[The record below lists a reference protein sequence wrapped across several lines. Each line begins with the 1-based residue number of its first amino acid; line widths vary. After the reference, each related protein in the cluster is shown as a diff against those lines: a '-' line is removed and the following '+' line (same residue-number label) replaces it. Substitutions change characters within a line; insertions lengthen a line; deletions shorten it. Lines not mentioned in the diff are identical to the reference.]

1 MDGLPTEDLPNA
13 WGPRLAD
20 LAGRKQRSRAMGGP
34 EKIDKHHGRGSLTA
48 RERIDLLVDPGSF
61 REIGPLVGGEVPSDA
76 FVCGWGR
83 IEGRPIVVGCE
94 DFTVL
99 GGSIGSGSTA

>member
-1 MDGLPTEDLPNA
+1 MTDSGDVLPSDDLPIA

-61 REIGPLVGGEVPSDA
+61 RELGPLVGGESSTDA
-76 FVCGWGR
+76 FIFASARIDRRSEAGWGR
-83 IEGRPIVVGCE
+83 ELTGV
-94 DFTVL
+94 T
-99 GGSIGSGSTA
+99 